1 MGMHLGMVAVKADV
15 AALVDAFTC
24 VWPDYEPKADAQ
36 LSGLDALWNWMEANA
51 RKVSSRA
58 WSPDNPSTDAFAFWQ
73 DGPWAVLFD
82 ADYTLAGDDAA
93 LAALSKRFGMA
104 LSFVIETSG
113 GCAFFSAF
121 RDGRRVR
128 QLSYSNS
135 TLTQE
140 GERLPEEAGLPTMQ
154 FYMDEFEKLV
164 AAFGLRT
171 PYDMP
176 EDAPVQGRAYVNRT
190 DYSAQRAAR
199 VTAAGPATPP
209 PSHGASAAPRPEAAR
224 PWWKFW

>member
-15 AALVDAFTC
+15 AELVDAFTR
-24 VWPDYEPKADAQ
+24 VWPAYEPKADAQ

-58 WSPDNPSTDAFAFWQ
+58 WSPDNPSSDAFAFWQ

-93 LAALSKRFGMA
+93 LAELSNRFGIA

-121 RDGRRVR
+121 HDGRRVR
-128 QLSYSNS
+128 KLSYSNS

-140 GERLPEEAGLPTMQ
+140 GERLPEEAGLPTTQ
-154 FYMDEFEKLV
+154 FYMDEFEKLI
-164 AAFGLRT
+164 AAFGMRT
-171 PYDMP
+171 PYGMP
-176 EDAPVQGRAYVNRT
+176 EDAPVHGRAYVNRT

-199 VTAAGPATPP
+199 AAAAGAVATPP
-209 PSHGASAAPRPEAAR
+209 AAVATTASRS
-224 PWWKFW
+224 WWKFW